1 MEATSTSSTIEPE
14 TMYDYM
20 NGLLTNPIVFII
32 LIFIAIVYI
41 VFFTSLGKS
50 STSTS

>member
-20 NGLLTNPIVFII
+20 NGLFVIQLRE
-32 LIFIAIVYI
+32 
-41 VFFTSLGKS
+41 
-50 STSTS
+50 